1 MKDLK
6 VQFYDSTN
14 MKRYSITVPDVRDGL
29 TQAEIEPI
37 AQSFIGVIVP
47 STAALDEAHIEES
60 SSTQVFDLIPLA

>member
-14 MKRYSITVPDVRDGL
+14 MRRYSITVPDVRDDL
-29 TQAEIEPI
+29 TQQEIQPVAE
-37 AQSFIGVIVP
+37 SFIGVIVP
-47 STAALDEAHIEES
+47 ATAALDEAHIVES